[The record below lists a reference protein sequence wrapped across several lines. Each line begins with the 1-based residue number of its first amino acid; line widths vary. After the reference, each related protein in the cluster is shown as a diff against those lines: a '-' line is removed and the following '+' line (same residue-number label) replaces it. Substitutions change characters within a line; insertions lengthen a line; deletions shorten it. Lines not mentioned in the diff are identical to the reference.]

1 MKNTEIFIEGEQ
13 MAAIEKAENK
23 DLLKLIVIVLIA
35 SFLFIYGVEVL

>member
-1 MKNTEIFIEGEQ
+1 MKSTEIFIEGEQ

-23 DLLKLIVIVLIA
+23 DLLKLIAIILIG

>member
-1 MKNTEIFIEGEQ
+1 GEQ

-23 DLLKLIVIVLIA
+23 DLLKLIAIILIG